1 MNNKILIE
9 IRDYFMVAV
18 ATLMYS
24 VGLTVFMLPY
34 KLTTGGLAGISAL
47 IYYGTGIEIEVSYA
61 IMNILLLVGAARIIG
76 LKFCIKSLWGF
87 GLISF
92 WLWFIQRI
100 MEDPVTHQMPCI
112 LGENEAFMGCILC
125 ALIEGFA
132 LAICFKFNGSTG
144 GTDIIAVAV
153 NKYRDISL
161 GQVLMYLDI
170 VIVTSSYLV
179 LHDVRT
185 IIFGY
190 VLLILSAITIDYTTR
205 RFNQALVV
213 YIFSR
218 NYSAISDAITKAG
231 FGLTVLEG
239 TGWYTHTARKVLM
252 CVCTKRYSH
261 EVMEIVKRV
270 DPTAFIS
277 VTNAQNVYGEGFNTL
292 KTKIKGQKP
301 IIVFATNNANKLRE
315 VREILGDRFEV
326 RSLKEVGCF
335 DELPETHDTLQ
346 ENALQKAEYISQF
359 YGFDCFADDTGLEV
373 YSLNNEPGVYS
384 ARYAS
389 LPEDGSPMPIAES
402 HDSEANMDKLLRKLD
417 GKTGDDRRA
426 RFRTVI
432 ALIYKGEKHIFEGIV
447 EGSITTERHGTE
459 GFGYDPI
466 FQPEGYTTTFAE
478 MSSEEK
484 NHISHRGRAVEKLVK
499 GLAQ

>member
-1 MNNKILIE
+1 
-9 IRDYFMVAV
+9 MVAV
-18 ATLMYS
+18 ATLMYA
-24 VGLTVFMLPY
+24 VGLTLFMLPY

-61 IMNILLLVGAARIIG
+61 IMNIVLLIGAARIIG
-76 LKFCIKSLWGF
+76 FKFCLKSLWGF

-92 WLWFIQRI
+92 WLWLIQRV

-153 NKYRDISL
+153 NKYREVSL

-170 VIVTSSYLV
+170 VIVTSSYFI

-190 VLLILSAITIDYTTR
+190 VLLILSAITIDYATR

-218 NYSAISDAITKAG
+218 NYARISDAITEAG

-239 TGWYTHTARKVLM
+239 TGWYTHTERKVLM
-252 CVCTKRYSH
+252 CVCTKHYSH
-261 EVMEIVKRV
+261 EVMEIIKRV

-292 KTKIKGQKP
+292 KTKIKGMKP
-301 IIVFATNNANKLRE
+301 IIVFATNNENKLRE
-315 VREILGDRFEV
+315 VREILGDKFEV
-326 RSLKEVGCF
+326 RSLKEIGCF

-346 ENALQKAEYISQF
+346 ENALQKAQYISNF
-359 YGFDCFADDTGLEV
+359 YGFDCFADDTGLEI

-389 LPEDGSPMPIAES
+389 MIDTKDNGSVLPVGAS
-402 HDSEANMDKLLRKLD
+402 HDSQANMNKVLAKLEGRV
-417 GKTGDDRRA
+417 GEERRA

-432 ALIYKGEKHIFEGIV
+432 ALIYKGETHCFEGIV

-478 MSSEEK
+478 MPSEAK
-484 NHISHRGRAVEKLVK
+484 NSISHRGRAVAKLVEF
-499 GLAQ
+499 LQ